1 MLHAPRTSDKITTYY
16 YKYYIYLSLP
26 CVSGHTIFFL
36 SLCRI
41 ICEMGKNYVW
51 GHFWR
56 GLDQSAYYLAVY
68 EGRIWVFLLYLLYV
82 SHSESLVNN
91 PENICLLSR
100 VSCHSL
106 LAACHKIFTS
116 AYPFF
121 IFPWDHQLPFSSL
134 SHRFPI
140 SHVQNSTRPPSPFK

>member
-1 MLHAPRTSDKITTYY
+1 MFPAPRTSDKITTYY
-16 YKYYIYLSLP
+16 YKHSMNLSLP
-26 CVSGHTIFFL
+26 CVSGHK
-36 SLCRI
+36 I
-41 ICEMGKNYVW
+41 ICEMEKKLCL
-51 GHFWR
+51 GHVWR
-56 GLDQSAYYLAVY
+56 GLDQCPDNLAVY
-68 EGRIWVFLLYLLYV
+68 EGRISVFLLYLLYV

-91 PENICLLSR
+91 PENTCLLSR

-121 IFPWDHQLPFSSL
+121 TFPWDHQLPFSSL